1 MRTITEAGAALR
13 AGETTSVALTRACL
27 DRIAELQPKLNAFI
41 TVLADEALAQAAA
54 RDAELAAGT
63 DRGPLH
69 GIPIALKDMFEVT
82 GVRNTV
88 GSKLFTDWISDI
100 DSAAWEKLDA
110 AGCVLLGKTGMHE
123 LAYGITS
130 NNPHYGAVRN
140 PHNPECIP
148 GGSSGGSGAAVAS
161 GMCYM
166 AMGTDTGG
174 SVRIPAAYCGTVGLK
189 ATFGRVSTYGVLPL
203 GFSLD
208 HAGPLTRS
216 VRDAAL
222 CLQVLAGYDARDAN
236 STARFIDEYEP
247 PVDADLSEIRI
258 GVPRNYYFEK
268 VDARIA
274 DAVLALSEKAA
285 SLGAD
290 VKTVDVP
297 DIAGLNMVGRVIL
310 LAEAAAALEPYL
322 HRREDFGS
330 EVLPLLDQGRLVPA
344 TDYVQAQRLR
354 RRFQLQFAKLFESID
369 CLLTPM
375 TPLVAP
381 KIGQTTVEING
392 EAEDA
397 RLASTR
403 FARGIN
409 VIGLPALALPCGM
422 ADGLPMSA
430 QLIARGFEEALL
442 LRVGAALENPAE

>member
-1 MRTITEAGAALR
+1 MKTIHQAGAALR
-13 AGETTSVALTRACL
+13 SGATTSVALTRECL
-27 DRIAELQPKLNAFI
+27 DTIEQLQPRLNAFI
-41 TVLADEALAQAAA
+41 TVTAEQAMEQAAA
-54 RDAELAAGT
+54 RDAELAAGE

-69 GIPIALKDMFEVT
+69 GIPIALKDMFEVK

-88 GSKLFTDWISDI
+88 GSKIFADWVSDT

-110 AGCVLLGKTGMHE
+110 AGCVLVGKTGMHE

-130 NNPHYGAVRN
+130 NNAHYGAVRN
-140 PHNPECIP
+140 PHDPERIP
-148 GGSSGGSGAAVAS
+148 GGSSGGSGAAVAA

-189 ATFGRVSTYGVLPL
+189 ATFGRVSTHGVLPL

-216 VRDAAL
+216 VRDAAT
-222 CLQVLAGYDARDAN
+222 CLQVLAGYDPRDAN
-236 STARFIDEYEP
+236 AAQRFIDEYDP
-247 PVDADLSEIRI
+247 PAEADLPEIRI
-258 GVPRNYYFEK
+258 GVPRNYYFER
-268 VDARIA
+268 VDTRIA
-274 DAVLALSEKAA
+274 DAVLELSERAA
-285 SLGAD
+285 AMGAE

-297 DIAGLNMVGRVIL
+297 DIAGLNTVGRVIL

-322 HRREDFGS
+322 DRRADFGA
-330 EVLPLLDQGRLVPA
+330 EVLPLLDQGRLVSA
-344 TDYVQAQRLR
+344 IDYVQAQRLR
-354 RRFQLQFAKLFESID
+354 RKYQLEFAKLFESID

-381 KIGQTTVEING
+381 KIGEATVEING
-392 EAEDA
+392 EPEDA

-409 VIGLPALALPCGM
+409 VIGLPALAFPCGM

-430 QLIARGFEEALL
+430 QLIARGWEEALL
-442 LRVGAALENPAE
+442 LRVGAALS